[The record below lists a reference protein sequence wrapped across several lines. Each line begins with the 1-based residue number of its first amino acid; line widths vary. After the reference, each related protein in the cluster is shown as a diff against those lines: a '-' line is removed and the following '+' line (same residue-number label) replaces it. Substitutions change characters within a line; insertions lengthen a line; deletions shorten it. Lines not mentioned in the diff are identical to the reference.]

1 MCGWESDPAC
11 DRGVV
16 ASGQVEV
23 LRKSP
28 LPDARRS
35 LLRVGVAVVGIPE
48 GGLIKIG

>member
-16 ASGQVEV
+16 SRQVEV
-23 LRKSP
+23 LRRSP
-28 LPDARRS
+28 SPDARRS